1 MVTKKTLTIL
11 LTVFSSIIILD
22 TLNFGHV
29 IALFLLAGVIPGT
42 NISLD
47 ADTMLIVFSAITGFT
62 LSRLFI
68 KLAAALLQRSHQA
81 STGTIL
87 SAHS

>member
-42 NISLD
+42 NISID
-47 ADTMLIVFSAITGFT
+47 ADTMLMFFSAVTGFT
-62 LSRLFI
+62 LSRLFV
-68 KLAAALLQRSHQA
+68 KLAAALLQRSHQT